1 MVAFS
6 CPHKLLHWFP
16 CPRVW
21 RTGID
26 WRKIH
31 WYYLIQQD
39 KEAVAQRCSI
49 KKVLL
54 KILQNSQ
61 ENTCARASFL
71 IKLQAEACNFIE
83 KETLAQVYFPVN
95 FPKFLRTPFLTE
107 HLRWLLLTIVARS
120 TMQNRSRC
128 SHVFY
133 KKAKELQK
141 QKFEKFEKLQLENL
155 LERHSS
161 TCIQVLSREF

>member
-49 KKVLL
+49 KKVFL

-107 HLRWLLLTIVARS
+107 HVPWLLL
-120 TMQNRSRC
+120 
-128 SHVFY
+128 
-133 KKAKELQK
+133 KAGVL
-141 QKFEKFEKLQLENL
+141 NIIPGCWL
-155 LERHSS
+155 LKCDMKSKV
-161 TCIQVLSREF
+161 TDGWI